1 MKKLIFVALVAI
13 FGASTALVAA
23 DNFKENVKAGAMAQ
37 GSDIAGRV
45 MDGKSAKEIADGK
58 KEEAKDAA
66 KKEAGKQMNKFLNKF

>member
-23 DNFKENVKAGAMAQ
+23 DNLKAGAMAQ
-37 GSDIAGRV
+37 GSDIAGQV

-58 KEEAKDAA
+58 KE
-66 KKEAGKQMNKFLNKF
+66 AGKQMNKLLNKF

>member
-1 MKKLIFVALVAI
+1 MKKLIFAALVAI

-23 DNFKENVKAGAMAQ
+23 DNLKTGAMGQ
-37 GSDIAGRV
+37 GSDIAGQV

-66 KKEAGKQMNKFLNKF
+66 KKEAGKQMNKLLNKF

>member
-37 GSDIAGRV
+37 GSDIAGQA
-45 MDGKSAKEIADGK
+45 MEGKSAKEIADGK
-58 KEEAKDAA
+58 K
-66 KKEAGKQMNKFLNKF
+66 KKPKVQLKKKLSNK